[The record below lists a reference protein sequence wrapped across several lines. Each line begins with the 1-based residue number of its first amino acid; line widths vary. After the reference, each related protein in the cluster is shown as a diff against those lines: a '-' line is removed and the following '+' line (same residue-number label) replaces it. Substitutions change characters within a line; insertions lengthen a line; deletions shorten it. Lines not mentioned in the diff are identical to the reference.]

1 MLPRYSGEHI
11 LCEFA
16 LTKSPKAA
24 AAATSLPPCLGYNA
38 TKTTMTTMTV
48 ATTSVATG
56 STNNVHFFE
65 LFSFKPVVS
74 LSLDDQN

>member
-1 MLPRYSGEHI
+1 
-11 LCEFA
+11 
-16 LTKSPKAA
+16 
-24 AAATSLPPCLGYNA
+24 
-38 TKTTMTTMTV
+38 MTTMTA